1 MARVST
7 KRAPKRAEF
16 REIARKIAEDS
27 VVVGA
32 LGRFIEQIVEET
44 HRIATENERE
54 RAAKVALA
62 VGNAPHPDGCGDI
75 EEWGLSAPERIAA
88 AIRKGD

>member
-54 RAAKVALA
+54 RCAKVADEYA
-62 VGNAPHPDGCGDI
+62 IKHAGPYAEHNRVAT
-75 EEWGLSAPERIAA
+75 EIAA
-88 AIRKGD
+88 AIRKG